1 MGVSERTVQRRW
13 RDPDFQREVHAARRL
28 CVERAV
34 GKMASSSAKA
44 AETLE
49 KLLSSDV
56 DMVRLAAVRAILDL
70 GSRLRAEVE
79 LEQRL
84 FDLEERVRENAA
96 QPGSP
101 NRRP

>member
-1 MGVSERTVQRRW
+1 
-13 RDPDFQREVHAARRL
+13 
-28 CVERAV
+28 
-34 GKMASSSAKA
+34 MASSSAKA
-44 AETLE
+44 ADTLE
-49 KLLSSDV
+49 KLLGSDV
-56 DMVRLAAVRAILDL
+56 DMVRLAAARAILDL